1 MPIQNERERHIAMLQ
16 AALPYVAPENR
27 HAMEILLQ
35 ANSLISLAMQ
45 PPSADISISSIDSD
59 EESKTFMP
67 DPEAMLMNI
76 REYCTTREAETI
88 QVLLNFIHA
97 DKLFK
102 SYREFTNS
110 HPDML
115 EAAEINNNN
124 STPLSI
130 LFQLING
137 LGSLSGNFNKDASAG
152 KNFMMEF
159 LMSQLPPEQKAAFQ
173 QIQGIMGNS

>member
-1 MPIQNERERHIAMLQ
+1 MPIQNERERHIAMLK

-45 PPSADISISSIDSD
+45 PPSADISISSIDG
-59 EESKTFMP
+59 EESEPFMP

-76 REYCTTREAETI
+76 REYCTKRESETI

-137 LGSLSGNFNKDASAG
+137 LGSLSGNFNKDASPG

-159 LMSQLPPEQKAAFQ
+159 LMSQLPPEQKATFQ

>member
-1 MPIQNERERHIAMLQ
+1 MPTQNERERHIAMLK

-27 HAMEILLQ
+27 HAMEIILQ
-35 ANSLISLAMQ
+35 ANSLVSLAMQ
-45 PPSADISISSIDSD
+45 PQSADISINSIDG
-59 EESKTFMP
+59 EESAGFMP

-76 REYCTTREAETI
+76 REYCTKRESETI

-102 SYREFTNS
+102 SYREFTSS

-115 EAAEINNNN
+115 EAAEINNNA
-124 STPLSI
+124 TPLSI

-137 LGSLSGNFNKDASAG
+137 LGSLSGNFNKDAPSG

-159 LMSQLPPEQKAAFQ
+159 LMSQLSAEQKTTLQ
-173 QIQGIMGNS
+173 QLQGIMGNS